1 MMTQIDV
8 VLLVLGL
15 CGVYVIAD
23 GIGSVLTQ
31 GGQYHNVVFDG
42 ERWIRTLVGLII
54 VVMAVVAWH
63 LVG

>member
-1 MMTQIDV
+1 MTQIDV

-23 GIGSVLTQ
+23 GIGSVLIQ

-54 VVMAVVAWH
+54 VVMAGVAWH

>member
-1 MMTQIDV
+1 V

-23 GIGSVLTQ
+23 GIGSVLIQ
-31 GGQYHNVVFDG
+31 GGQYHNVV
-42 ERWIRTLVGLII
+42 
-54 VVMAVVAWH
+54 VAWH